1 MKNTLLCF
9 CIGCLFCIPGSF
21 PVLSEMTIL
30 DDAMEFWGVVVVLL
44 IPVLQ
49 KIGIDLDDA
58 TGSEVANDLMTI
70 AGAALALYGRV
81 TAKKKISTK
90 SVKTALVGGQK

>member
-1 MKNTLLCF
+1 MKGMKGLLQ
-9 CIGCLFCIPGSF
+9 SK
-21 PVLSEMTIL
+21 T
-30 DDAMEFWGVVVVLL
+30 FWGVLVVVL

-49 KIGIDLDDA
+49 RVGIDIDDV
-58 TGSEVANDLMTI
+58 TGTEIAGELVTL